1 MPCAQPDTAVLTQMF
16 KFGKENLEDADVATL
31 AAATR
36 TLYDE
41 LARGADC
48 MTTLLGG
55 AAIEEESDDGRL
67 HH

>member
-1 MPCAQPDTAVLTQMF
+1 MF

-67 HH
+67 HQ